1 MTAAAGRRAA
11 APAHP
16 IALALVEPLPAEVAA
31 AAILE
36 LTVQAVCPGGCD
48 LRGLPVQLAAP
59 GRVLAA
65 GELTPRDGAAAAVT
79 FRVRAPAQAGEQAW
93 TVRCAPREPAG
104 GLHAEGV
111 LPLRFR
117 TVPHAC
123 SLAAWDVPSPA
134 SPAVPLQMKVGVRC
148 AEGCALAGRRVEVR
162 DETGARVGEGR
173 LGAAPWTGTDA
184 LYWTSVALPPPPA
197 EGVHCRSVALADADA
212 TPPHAGAPAAFS
224 LRVGKPLERRATVR
238 VVDARTRTPLRGV
251 EVRIGP
257 YAATTDGRGVAQV
270 ALPAGAFDVG
280 IRKSGHRARP
290 RSLPTEGDPVLE
302 IEAAPAPTQA
312 ELNARL
318 FEEYPW
324 G

>member
-1 MTAAAGRRAA
+1 M
-11 APAHP
+11 
-16 IALALVEPLPAEVAA
+16 E
-31 AAILE
+31 
-36 LTVQAVCPGGCD
+36 
-48 LRGLPVQLAAP
+48 LAAP
-59 GRVLAA
+59 GGVLAA
-65 GELTPRDGAAAAVT
+65 GELTPRAAIAAGAAAVT
-79 FRVRAPAQAGEQAW
+79 FRVRVPAQAGEQAW
-93 TVRCAPREPAG
+93 TVRCVPREPAG

-123 SLAAWDVPSPA
+123 SLAVWDAPSPA
-134 SPAVPLQMKVGVRC
+134 PPAAPLQVKVGARC

-184 LYWTSVALPPPPA
+184 LYWTSVALPAPPA
-197 EGVHCRSVALADADA
+197 EGVHCRTVVLADADPP
-212 TPPHAGAPAAFS
+212 PPHAGAPAAFS

-238 VVDARTRTPLRGV
+238 VVDARTRTPVRGV

-257 YAATTDGRGVAQV
+257 YMATTDERGIAQA
-270 ALPAGAFDVG
+270 ALPAGAFEVG
-280 IRKSGHRARP
+280 IRKSGYQARP
-290 RSLPTEGDPVLE
+290 CSLPVDGDPVLE
-302 IEAAPAPTQA
+302 IEATPAPTQA

>member
-1 MTAAAGRRAA
+1 MTAAAGRRGA

-16 IALALVEPLPAEVAA
+16 ITLALTEPLPAEVPAA
-31 AAILE
+31 
-36 LTVQAVCPGGCD
+36 TVLDLAVRAVCPDGCD
-48 LRGLPVQLAAP
+48 LRGLPVQLAAS
-59 GRVLAA
+59 GGVLAA
-65 GELTPRDGAAAAVT
+65 GELTPRAGAAAVT

-93 TVRCAPREPAG
+93 TIRCIPGAPAG
-104 GLHAEGV
+104 GLHAESV

-134 SPAVPLQMKVGVRC
+134 PPAVPLHVKVGVRC

-184 LYWTSVALPPPPA
+184 LYWTSVALSAPAA
-197 EGVHCRSVALADADA
+197 EGVHLLTVALAGADA
-212 TPPHAGAPAAFS
+212 PPPHAGAPAAFS
-224 LRVGKPLERRATVR
+224 FRVGRPLERRATVR
-238 VVDARTRTPLRGV
+238 VVDARTRAPLRDV
-251 EVRIGP
+251 EVRVGP
-257 YAATTDGRGVAQV
+257 YAATTDERGVARV
-270 ALPAGAFDVG
+270 TLPAGAFEVG
-280 IRKSGHRARP
+280 IRKSGYQADP
-290 RSLPTEGDPVLE
+290 RSLPAGGDPALE
-302 IEAAPAPTQA
+302 IAAATAPTQA
-312 ELNARL
+312 ELNTRL